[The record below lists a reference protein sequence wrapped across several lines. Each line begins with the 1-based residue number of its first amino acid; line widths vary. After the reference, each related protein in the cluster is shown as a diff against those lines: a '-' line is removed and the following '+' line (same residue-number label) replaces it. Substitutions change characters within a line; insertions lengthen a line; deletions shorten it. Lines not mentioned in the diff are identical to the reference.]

1 MVKMMK
7 KLNRKQKGFT
17 LIELLVVIAILGVLA
32 AIVIPNVSSFI
43 GSGDDAAKDT
53 ELDNVQLAVV
63 SAMADAQVG
72 NITAVTDFGAS
83 NNPELQD
90 AGGTGLGVYIGDY
103 LLDNVNDLKCTY
115 DVQSDGSIPDTG
127 QDCS

>member
-43 GSGDDAAKDT
+43 GSGDEAAADT
-53 ELDNVQLAVV
+53 EQDNVQLAIV
-63 SAMADAQVG
+63 SAMSAAQVG
-72 NITAVTDFGAS
+72 SLPAGEDTLGPAQDITIVAGNMTYLAS
-83 NNPELQD
+83 DYLT
-90 AGGTGLGVYIGDY
+90 GGLGDVE
-103 LLDNVNDLKCTY
+103 CTY
-115 DVQSDGSIPDTG
+115 TVDITDGHITNQACP
-127 QDCS
+127 

>member
-43 GSGDDAAKDT
+43 GSGDDAAEDT
-53 ELDNVQLAVV
+53 EQDNVQLAVV
-63 SAMADAQVG
+63 SAMSASQVG
-72 NITAVTDFGAS
+72 VIAGAPITISSGSDPAIGNTTAGAY
-83 NNPELQD
+83 LQ
-90 AGGTGLGVYIGDY
+90 GGTA
-103 LLDNVNDLKCTY
+103 DLKCTY
-115 DVQSDGSIPDTG
+115 TVDSVGTVTDQTCP
-127 QDCS
+127 

>member
-43 GSGDDAAKDT
+43 GSGDQSAEDT
-53 ELDNVQLAVV
+53 EADNVQLAVV
-63 SAMADAQVG
+63 AAMSDQQLGTIAGGNFGATAGDMIIGNTTVSAFLQGGMADVDCEYSVG
-72 NITAVTDFGAS
+72 TD
-83 NNPELQD
+83 
-90 AGGTGLGVYIGDY
+90 GTT
-103 LLDNVNDLKCTY
+103 NQTSC
-115 DVQSDGSIPDTG
+115 P
-127 QDCS
+127 